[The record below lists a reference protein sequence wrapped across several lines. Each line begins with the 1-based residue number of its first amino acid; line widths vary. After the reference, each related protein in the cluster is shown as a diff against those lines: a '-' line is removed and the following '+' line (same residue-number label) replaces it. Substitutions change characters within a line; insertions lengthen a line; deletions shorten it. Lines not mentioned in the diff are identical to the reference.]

1 MNTAYR
7 EAIHKRKQYLRNT
20 SHRIITKISRD
31 TMATIKSK
39 LEANKNVKYVSPTDN
54 TDKNGTW
61 KILVNKTITEAQIG
75 QVDQLLSNTPTLEGF
90 IMI

>member
-1 MNTAYR
+1 
-7 EAIHKRKQYLRNT
+7 
-20 SHRIITKISRD
+20 
-31 TMATIKSK
+31 MATIKSE
-39 LEANKNVKYVSPTDN
+39 LEAIEIVKYVPPTDN